1 MKKILKKNV
10 SRAGAAT
17 LKTWA
22 ASAEKKGRNTSPDLH
37 IYYSYQKTVHAL
49 MSNPLG

>member
-10 SRAGAAT
+10 SYE
-17 LKTWA
+17 
-22 ASAEKKGRNTSPDLH
+22 AEAMPKKGRNTSPDLH